1 MIKRNVLI
9 GFLTGLSAN
18 VAGIILYI
26 LLFSDRGLDASIKDA
41 VTNDYLGKIIALG
54 AALNFLPFFVFLKK
68 NLIYHA
74 RGVLLAT
81 VLTAVVIAVTKII

>member
-1 MIKRNVLI
+1 MIKRNVFI
-9 GFLTGLSAN
+9 GFITGLSAN

-26 LLFSDRGLDASIKDA
+26 LLFSDRGLDATIRDA
-41 VTNDYLGKIIALG
+41 MVNDYLGKVIALG

-68 NLIYHA
+68 NLICHA

-81 VLTAVVIAVTKII
+81 VLTAVVIAITKII